1 MCISVKL
8 DLFHCPARNRKSSPQ
23 RRTMLNIFGKKQS
36 FRLSRRVTFYR
47 EGLINVNRNLHKAV
61 YKKDG

>member
-1 MCISVKL
+1 
-8 DLFHCPARNRKSSPQ
+8 
-23 RRTMLNIFGKKQS
+23 MLNIFGKEVDLGGNLFHKQRVYHRKFNIQQS

-47 EGLINVNRNLHKAV
+47 EGLININRNLHKAV